1 MSYLG
6 QIPQSNFVTKQSQT
20 FTPDGSTT
28 SFSLNFSVNSGVD
41 IILVINNV
49 IQESGGGKAFTATGT
64 TLTMSVA
71 PASGDSM
78 YCIFLG
84 LALQTINPG
93 ANSVGTSQ
101 LSATGTKDATTFLRG
116 DNTFAGAGKVLQVVS
131 ATDST
136 QRTTTSSSF
145 VTASN
150 TLSVDI
156 TPSSTS
162 SKIFII
168 CNTSF
173 GTDTAN
179 AQAEVTLYRDSTN
192 LGTAQ
197 GLMSNI
203 LITSGT
209 SIRTPG
215 TMTIL
220 DSPSSTSQI
229 TYQPYFKAAGGTLQL
244 NWNNTKSSITAFEV
258 GA

>member
-1 MSYLG
+1 MTAIL
-6 QIPQSNFVTKQSQT
+6 K
-20 FTPDGSTT
+20 
-28 SFSLNFSVNSGVD
+28 VD
-41 IILVINNV
+41 TIQDTAGNNIIN
-49 IQESGGGKAFTATGT
+49 ESSDTITIG
-64 TLTMSVA
+64 
-71 PASGDSM
+71 ASGDTVN
-78 YCIFLG
+78 
-84 LALQTINPG
+84 LA
-93 ANSVGTSQ
+93 
-101 LSATGTKDATTFLRG
+101 
-116 DNTFAGAGKVLQVVS
+116 AGATAGFGKILQVVN

-136 QRTTTSSSF
+136 QRTTTSTSF

-220 DSPSSTSQI
+220 DSPSSTSEI
-229 TYQPYFKAAGGTLQL
+229 TYQLYCKAAGGTLQL

>member
-1 MSYLG
+1 MTAIL
-6 QIPQSNFVTKQSQT
+6 K
-20 FTPDGSTT
+20 
-28 SFSLNFSVNSGVD
+28 VD
-41 IILVINNV
+41 TIQDTAGNNIINENANTIT
-49 IQESGGGKAFTATGT
+49 IGK
-64 TLTMSVA
+64 
-71 PASGDSM
+71 SGDTVN
-78 YCIFLG
+78 
-84 LALQTINPG
+84 LA
-93 ANSVGTSQ
+93 
-101 LSATGTKDATTFLRG
+101 
-116 DNTFAGAGKVLQVVS
+116 AGATAGFGKILQVVN

-136 QRTTTSSSF
+136 QRTTTSTSF

-220 DSPSSTSQI
+220 DSPSSTSEI
-229 TYQPYFKAAGGTLQL
+229 TYQLYCKAAGGTLQL

>member
-1 MSYLG
+1 MAITRILG
-6 QIPQSNFVTKQSQT
+6 ATAISPTIPS
-20 FTPDGSTT
+20 
-28 SFSLNFSVNSGVD
+28 SVS
-41 IILVINNV
+41 
-49 IQESGGGKAFTATGT
+49 
-64 TLTMSVA
+64 
-71 PASGDSM
+71 P
-78 YCIFLG
+78 
-84 LALQTINPG
+84 
-93 ANSVGTSQ
+93 
-101 LSATGTKDATTFLRG
+101 
-116 DNTFAGAGKVLQVVS
+116 GAGKILQVVS

-136 QRTTTSSSF
+136 QRTTTSTSF

-220 DSPSSTSQI
+220 DSPSSTSEI
-229 TYQPYFKAAGGTLQL
+229 TYQLYCKAAGGTLQL

>member
-1 MSYLG
+1 MTAILKVDTI
-6 QIPQSNFVTKQSQT
+6 QDV
-20 FTPDGSTT
+20 DGNNIINENANTIT
-28 SFSLNFSVNSGVD
+28 IGKSGD
-41 IILVINNV
+41 TIN
-49 IQESGGGKAFTATGT
+49 
-64 TLTMSVA
+64 L
-71 PASGDSM
+71 ASG
-78 YCIFLG
+78 
-84 LALQTINPG
+84 
-93 ANSVGTSQ
+93 
-101 LSATGTKDATTFLRG
+101 AT
-116 DNTFAGAGKVLQVVS
+116 AGFGKILQVVN

-136 QRTTTSSSF
+136 QRTTTSTSF

-150 TLSVDI
+150 TLSVNI

-179 AQAEVTLYRDSTN
+179 AQAEVTLYRDATN

-215 TMTIL
+215 TMTVL
-220 DSPSSTSQI
+220 DSPSSTSEI
-229 TYQPYFKAAGGTLQL
+229 TYQPYF
-244 NWNNTKSSITAFEV
+244 
-258 GA
+258 

>member
-1 MSYLG
+1 MTAILKVDTI
-6 QIPQSNFVTKQSQT
+6 Q
-20 FTPDGSTT
+20 DT
-28 SFSLNFSVNSGVD
+28 SGNNIINENANTITIGKSGDTVNLASGATAGFGK
-41 IILVINNV
+41 ILQVIN
-49 IQESGGGKAFTATGT
+49 
-64 TLTMSVA
+64 
-71 PASGDSM
+71 
-78 YCIFLG
+78 
-84 LALQTINPG
+84 
-93 ANSVGTSQ
+93 
-101 LSATGTKDATTFLRG
+101 
-116 DNTFAGAGKVLQVVS
+116 

-136 QRTTTSSSF
+136 QRTTTSTSF

-150 TLSVDI
+150 TLSVNI

-244 NWNNTKSSITAFEV
+244 NWNNTKSSITAFEIA
-258 GA
+258 G

>member
-1 MSYLG
+1 MTAIL
-6 QIPQSNFVTKQSQT
+6 K
-20 FTPDGSTT
+20 
-28 SFSLNFSVNSGVD
+28 VD
-41 IILVINNV
+41 TIQDTAGNNIINENANTIT
-49 IQESGGGKAFTATGT
+49 IGK
-64 TLTMSVA
+64 
-71 PASGDSM
+71 SGDTVN
-78 YCIFLG
+78 
-84 LALQTINPG
+84 LA
-93 ANSVGTSQ
+93 
-101 LSATGTKDATTFLRG
+101 
-116 DNTFAGAGKVLQVVS
+116 AGATAGFGKILQVVN

-136 QRTTTSSSF
+136 QRTTTSTSF

-150 TLSVDI
+150 TLSVNI

-220 DSPSSTSQI
+220 DSPSSTSEI
-229 TYQPYFKAAGGTLQL
+229 TYQLYCKAAGGTLQL

>member
-1 MSYLG
+1 MTAILKVDTIQDTAGNNIINES
-6 QIPQSNFVTKQSQT
+6 SNTIT
-20 FTPDGSTT
+20 IG
-28 SFSLNFSVNSGVD
+28 
-41 IILVINNV
+41 
-49 IQESGGGKAFTATGT
+49 
-64 TLTMSVA
+64 
-71 PASGDSM
+71 ASGDTVAIPSGAT
-78 YCIFLG
+78 ITGSGLG
-84 LALQTINPG
+84 KI
-93 ANSVGTSQ
+93 
-101 LSATGTKDATTFLRG
+101 
-116 DNTFAGAGKVLQVVS
+116 LQVVS

-156 TPSSTS
+156 TPSATS
-162 SKIFII
+162 SKIYII

-173 GTDTAN
+173 GTNTAN

-220 DSPSSTSQI
+220 DSPSSTSEI
-229 TYQPYFKAAGGTLQL
+229 TYQLYCKAAGGTLQL